1 MICSA
6 PLFCRV
12 AQVIQLIL
20 IPVTHKILAFN
31 DRLEFTVS
39 ILAIHFL
46 QVLRQPFIQ
55 VFTGILE
62 FECRNIDAKTS
73 EIAFNYLPVCKCIA
87 YAFISNFIGN
97 LILRGCKTACKFVVV
112 TTHAEEI
119 NEEIITKLK
128 HTSTQ
133 IL

>member
-1 MICSA
+1 MIYPA

-31 DRLEFTVS
+31 DLLEFTVS

-73 EIAFNYLPVCKCIA
+73 DIEVGVITQ
-87 YAFISNFIGN
+87 YAI
-97 LILRGCKTACKFVVV
+97 
-112 TTHAEEI
+112 
-119 NEEIITKLK
+119 
-128 HTSTQ
+128 
-133 IL
+133 